1 MSKKVVVLSSGG
13 LDSTTCV
20 GIAVDKVGYENVST
34 VSIFYGQRHEKELQA
49 AQKVAN
55 HYNVPHYEVDLSS
68 VMQFSNCNL
77 LAKNDDTI
85 PNKSYAQQIEENG
98 DGRVSTYVPF
108 RNGLLLSAAAS
119 IADSLYP
126 GEEVVIYYGAHADD
140 TVGSAYADCSLE
152 FAEAMSKAITLGTYG
167 KIKVVG
173 PLINMTKEEVVRTG
187 LKLHVP
193 YQLTWSCYHGG
204 NNACGN
210 CGTCIDRIN
219 AFKSN
224 NAIDPIAYD
233 KDPFEDMR

>member
-13 LDSTTCV
+13 LASTTCV

-140 TVGSAYADCSLE
+140 AAGEAYADCSPE
-152 FAEAMSKAITLGTYG
+152 FADAMNKAINIGTYG
-167 KIKVVG
+167 KITVEG
-173 PLINMTKEEVVRTG
+173 PLVNMNKSEVVKKG

-193 YQLTWSCYHGG
+193 YLLTWSCYHGG
-204 NNACGN
+204 NKACGR
-210 CGTCIDRIN
+210 CGTCIDRLA
-219 AFKSN
+219 AFKANGAS
-224 NAIDPIAYD
+224 DPIEY
-233 KDPFEDMR
+233 EEENQYEN

>member
-77 LAKNDDTI
+77 LAKNADTI

-140 TVGSAYADCSLE
+140 AAGEAYADCSPE
-152 FAEAMSKAITLGTYG
+152 FADAMNKAINIGTYR
-167 KIKVVG
+167 KITVEG
-173 PLINMTKEEVVRTG
+173 PLVNMNKAEVVKTG

-193 YQLTWSCYHGG
+193 YQLSWRCYHGG
-204 NNACGN
+204 NKACGR
-210 CGTCIDRIN
+210 CGTCIDRLA
-219 AFKSN
+219 AFKANGAS
-224 NAIDPIAYD
+224 DPIEY
-233 KDPFEDMR
+233 EEENQYEN

>member
-1 MSKKVVVLSSGG
+1 MSRKVVVLSSGG

-20 GIAVDKVGYENVST
+20 GIAVDEVGAENVST

-98 DGRVSTYVPF
+98 EGRVSTYVPF

-140 TVGSAYADCSLE
+140 AAGEAYADCSPE
-152 FAEAMSKAITLGTYG
+152 FADAMNKAINIGTYG
-167 KIKVVG
+167 KITVEA
-173 PLINMTKEEVVRTG
+173 PLVNMNKSEVVKTG
-187 LKLHVP
+187 LRLHVP

-204 NNACGN
+204 DKACGH
-210 CGTCIDRIN
+210 CGTCIDRLA
-219 AFKSN
+219 AFEANGVS
-224 NAIDPIAYD
+224 DPIDYE
-233 KDPFEDMR
+233 EDNRHEN